1 MKNSKVILKVYRK
14 STVKRVKAKLKKAN
28 IKSKID
34 ALEFLNIRLI
44 TTIVLFFIVLIINKN
59 GFIIAPIIAL
69 LYFMAF
75 ENVLLDLR
83 IKKRA
88 QKLENEAIYFLE
100 VLTLTIES
108 GRSLKIALSTTCE
121 NVDSELSDE
130 FKKALNEVELGKSL
144 SEALENM
151 KNRIPSDS
159 INSTILNIRESN
171 ILGVSVL
178 DSLYQQI
185 DYLREQQ
192 ILDVKAKISKLP
204 TKISIISVL
213 LFLPLILLIILSPIV
228 IQYLLG

>member
-59 GFIIAPIIAL
+59 GFIVAPIIAL

-75 ENVLLDLR
+75 EYILLDLR

-130 FKKALNEVELGKSL
+130 FKKALDEVELGKSL